1 MLRRHSP
8 VVMLELDRLGAADF
22 TPLLHG
28 TFRLSAGQQSWDLEL
43 TEVNERPRR
52 RPDQG
57 RLPFALIFRA
67 APDARLPQQTYRLEH
82 ATLGAMDLL
91 LVPVAADEK
100 GRYYEAIFG

>member
-1 MLRRHSP
+1 
-8 VVMLELDRLGAADF
+8 MLELDRIGAAEF

-28 TFRLSAGQQSWDLEL
+28 TFRLSATDQQAWDLEL

-52 RPDQG
+52 RPDQQ

-67 APDARLPQQTYRLEH
+67 APDARLPQRMYRLEH
-82 ATLGAMDLL
+82 ATFGAMDLL